1 MSRKLRA
8 DVGELFLFDDGNI
21 VYYLTTTC
29 NNNRYF
35 FDLVLGAHFFDL
47 LIYYLDAKC

>member
-1 MSRKLRA
+1 ME
-8 DVGELFLFDDGNI
+8 ELFLFDDGNI
-21 VYYLTTTC
+21 FYYLTTTC
-29 NNNRYF
+29 NNSRHF

>member
-1 MSRKLRA
+1 ME
-8 DVGELFLFDDGNI
+8 ELFLFDDGNI
-21 VYYLTTTC
+21 FYYLTTSC
-29 NNNRYF
+29 NNSCY